1 MEEASNGDRHD
12 RGDRRRTVSGA
23 IPDLYNNEE
32 QDQVSPIEAMR
43 FPWSSPSAPTSPVTP
58 KHPQPAQSPTK
69 SSSGRKRSLS
79 GSILS
84 KLNILRSNGS
94 SGNDGGSVRPPSRE
108 QRPAS
113 GAKAPTSP
121 TKSFFSRKS
130 VDEDAPTSPTSPPK
144 VEKERGGALSA
155 ALKQSSKTRK
165 RKGSL
170 RKTALLGGRG
180 IVPAGRERKGSFSLL
195 QRTAPV
201 AVKEQS
207 SNVVEHRAEPQY
219 DGTNEYAETFDD
231 EDSAES
237 MEARSRPQSL
247 RHQLS
252 YESPVA
258 ASSSDSSWTEA
269 AAVSQAR
276 LSLLTEHHNAL
287 GQDNSIT
294 PLTKATKNEL
304 GSPVDAKSPTSQA
317 STTSS
322 DDLLTF
328 HHHPT
333 KPSYFPHLD
342 TTTTTTSLLATR
354 RRSSN
359 KRRSPLSRTLSLSAS
374 TPYPTA
380 PTTLEPYDYTSTSY
394 WGWIIL
400 FATWI
405 TFVVGM
411 GSCLG
416 IWSWAWDVGVTPVA
430 PPELEND
437 ETLPIV
443 GYYPALIVLTGVVA
457 WVWITVAWVGMK
469 YFRHAKIEV

>member
-1 MEEASNGDRHD
+1 MEEVSNGDRHD

-23 IPDLYNNEE
+23 IPDFYNNEE
-32 QDQVSPIEAMR
+32 EDQVSPIAAMR

-58 KHPQPAQSPTK
+58 KHPQTAPSPTK
-69 SSSGRKRSLS
+69 SSSSRKRSLS

-84 KLNILRSNGS
+84 KLNVLRSTG
-94 SGNDGGSVRPPSRE
+94 GNAGGDSARPISRG
-108 QRPAS
+108 QHSAS
-113 GAKAPTSP
+113 RQKEPTSP

-130 VDEDAPTSPTSPPK
+130 VDEDAPMSPTSPPR
-144 VEKERGGALSA
+144 VEKEIGGALSA

-207 SNVVEHRAEPQY
+207 SSVGEHRAEPQY
-219 DGTNEYAETFDD
+219 DRTTGYPETFDD

-237 MEARSRPQSL
+237 MEARSGPQSL

-276 LSLLTEHHNAL
+276 LSLLTEHHNAPS
-287 GQDNSIT
+287 QDNGIT
-294 PLTKATKNEL
+294 PLAKATTNEL

-328 HHHPT
+328 HHHHPT

-374 TPYPTA
+374 TPYPTS